1 MTSRLR
7 RRARWKACS
16 EPSNGNLG
24 FASSTPALK
33 PNCSLKCAA
42 DHGLVADVFFRRR
55 QDHHET
61 GLLRRRPG
69 TLSNRVPPCAVVCKF
84 CAVAPSARAAYASP
98 ASRYRFAVR
107 RREYACVATI
117 RTRRPAPQREQ
128 ISAPRKLA
136 WQTGHYPSSR
146 DSRSP
151 GERLA
156 PLRFYRLGDSNPETG
171 WFRWLNA

>member
-84 CAVAPSARAAYASP
+84 CAVAPSARGLCVPGKQVSFRCPAQGIRVRGNNKDAETSP
-98 ASRYRFAVR
+98 AAGTNLRA
-107 RREYACVATI
+107 AKA
-117 RTRRPAPQREQ
+117 
-128 ISAPRKLA
+128 
-136 WQTGHYPSSR
+136 
-146 DSRSP
+146 
-151 GERLA
+151 RLA
-156 PLRFYRLGDSNPETG
+156 NRTLPV
-171 WFRWLNA
+171 